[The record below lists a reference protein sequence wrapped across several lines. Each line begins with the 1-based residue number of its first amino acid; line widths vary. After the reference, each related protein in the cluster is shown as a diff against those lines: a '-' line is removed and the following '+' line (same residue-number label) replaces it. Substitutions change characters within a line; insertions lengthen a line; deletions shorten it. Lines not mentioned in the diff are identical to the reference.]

1 MPPGEPSG
9 DDRGVSSPV
18 AARATRTTSGRVVA
32 GVARG
37 LGEHLGVPVWLV
49 RLAFVVLAFAG
60 GVGLVLYAAFW
71 AVLPLAPQDPD
82 GSRTADSA
90 RGADL
95 TRLFA
100 LAALVI
106 GLFLL
111 LAALGFN
118 FVGGAIVP
126 IVIALVG
133 AALVWQ
139 QADDDQRAE
148 WSATA
153 ARAAGST
160 ARAGSWRI
168 VAGIGLVV
176 VGLVGILVSRTGP
189 AASLQALATALLL
202 IGGVS
207 LVVFPW
213 LYRRWREQGAQRRA
227 LIRSE
232 ERADIAAHVHD
243 SVLQTLTLIQRNAA
257 DAREVAR
264 LARTEERALRS
275 WLYAPVGDPAR
286 TFAARLQ
293 QDAAEV
299 ESAYSATLEV
309 VTVGDAPIDPP
320 IGALLAAAREVMVNA
335 ARHGGAEAAVYA
347 EVTDE
352 TAEVFVRD
360 RGPGFDPDA
369 VPEDRLGLRESVHGR
384 MERAGGSVHVASTVG
399 SGTEVRLRIARGA
412 GGGAP

>member
-1 MPPGEPSG
+1 
-9 DDRGVSSPV
+9 VSNTTPV
-18 AARATRTTSGRVVA
+18 RVTRTTSGRVVA

-37 LGEHLGVPVWLV
+37 LGEHLGLPVWLV
-49 RLAFVVLAFAG
+49 RLAFVVLALAG

-71 AVLPLAPQDPD
+71 AVLPLAPKEAD
-82 GSRTADSA
+82 GSTASDST

-111 LAALGFN
+111 LAALGVN

-133 AALVWQ
+133 ATLVWQ

-160 ARAGSWRI
+160 ARAGSWR
-168 VAGIGLVV
+168 VVVGIGLVL
-176 VGLVGILVSRTGP
+176 VGLTGILISRTGP
-189 AASLQALATALLL
+189 AASLQALATAILL

-213 LYRRWREQGAQRRA
+213 LYRRWKEQGEQRRA

-243 SVLQTLTLIQRNAA
+243 SVLQTLTLIQRSAS
-257 DAREVAR
+257 DPREVTR

-275 WLYAPVGDPAR
+275 WLYAPVGDPER
-286 TFAARLQ
+286 TFAARLH

-299 ESAYSATLEV
+299 ESAYAATIEV

-320 IGALLAAAREVMVNA
+320 IAALLAATREAMVNA
-335 ARHGGAEAAVYA
+335 ARHGGGAAAVFS

-352 TAEVFVRD
+352 AAEVFVRD
-360 RGPGFDPDA
+360 RGPGFDPAA
-369 VPEDRLGLRESVHGR
+369 VPEDRLGLRESVYGR
-384 MERAGGSVHVASTVG
+384 MERAGGTVQVVSTLG
-399 SGTEVRLRIARGA
+399 SGTEVRLRMARVVWGEVT
-412 GGGAP
+412 